1 MENNEWKKPALIVAG
16 FLFFIWL
23 IQLFQHFSGYDLG
36 ELGIFPREFSR
47 LFGIITGPLIHGDFQ
62 HIMSNSIPLAISG
75 FMIFYFYPTI
85 AFRAFAMIYLLTGS
99 FVWIFAKPAYHIG
112 ISGVVYGLVAFIFW
126 NGIFRKNTK
135 SLAIMTI
142 IFTLYSGMFAGVF
155 PIEVET
161 IHKISWES
169 HLIGA
174 LIGIF
179 TSYYFKDELEE
190 DEIKKVPIEEG
201 KLPYFARDTFT
212 KTKYERLLEAQQQ
225 QQQYWEEGNE

>member
-1 MENNEWKKPALIVAG
+1 MDKKEWKKPAIIVAG
-16 FLFFIWL
+16 FLVLIWVVQFYQFFTN
-23 IQLFQHFSGYDLG
+23 SDLG
-36 ELGIFPREFSR
+36 ELGIFPRAFNR
-47 LFGIITGPLIHGDFQ
+47 LSGIITGPLVHGDFQ
-62 HIMSNSIPLAISG
+62 HIMSNSVPLAISG
-75 FMIFYFYPTI
+75 FMILYFYPSI
-85 AFRAFAMIYLLTGS
+85 AYRSFGIIYFLTGI

-135 SLAIMTI
+135 SLAIMAI

-155 PIEVET
+155 PLEVET

-174 LIGIF
+174 FVGIF

-190 DEIKKVPIEEG
+190 DEQSPIVIDEQKVS
-201 KLPYFARDTFT
+201 YFPSDTFA
-212 KTKYERLLEAQQQ
+212 KTKYERWLEAQQQ
-225 QQQYWEEGNE
+225 QHIGNDQI